1 MSRFLRLN
9 TFVGLGLLMALAAVL
24 VGLMLAQPTVRAAS
38 PINEVDPSSLTCA
51 GEITFD
57 DVTGGTAPGTNFDSV
72 FESDGADFAERFAGQ
87 ALSFSGNF
95 DVLSGT
101 PTSPLTLQVGDPN
114 DNLNVFLFTGTGSQ
128 VLTGLGPLG
137 FPSGSAIG
145 EGSFAVLFDFD
156 QSEFG
161 FDLVGGNAGSATV
174 NFFKRDGSL
183 IDTVILTGLSDQSYG
198 FARDGG
204 VNDVAGISVHN
215 DDVAGIGFD
224 NLCHDVAGVPGQPET
239 VQCKDLGEEIVCISL
254 DPKTGSNT
262 VGDVHTV
269 TATVTTDNPVAGTPV
284 EGLDL
289 YIFVIK
295 GPNAGERI
303 GPGLTDAN
311 GQVALT
317 YTGDGG
323 VGTDQM
329 GTEACFNGCGSVDAF
344 IDGCVENPDPCVD
357 TFFNNPTC
365 DGSVGDD
372 FVCDFATKAW
382 VAAAATPTSTPQ
394 PSPTSTPVP
403 TEAAPA
409 GLPPTGGTPS
419 DGGSSA
425 LPWLATVVGGL
436 ALMGAGSGLWLARQR
451 RRVR

>member
-1 MSRFLRLN
+1 MSRFLRLP
-9 TFVGLGLLMALAAVL
+9 TFLALGLLAVVAVL
-24 VGLMLAQPTVRAAS
+24 VAATTLGGGQS
-38 PINEVDPSSLTCA
+38 AHA
-51 GEITFD
+51 G
-57 DVTGGTAPGTNFDSV
+57 V
-72 FESDGADFAERFAGQ
+72 FEE
-87 ALSFSGNF
+87 
-95 DVLSGT
+95 
-101 PTSPLTLQVGDPN
+101 TL
-114 DNLNVFLFTGTGSQ
+114 
-128 VLTGLGPLG
+128 
-137 FPSGSAIG
+137 
-145 EGSFAVLFDFD
+145 
-156 QSEFG
+156 
-161 FDLVGGNAGSATV
+161 
-174 NFFKRDGSL
+174 
-183 IDTVILTGLSDQSYG
+183 
-198 FARDGG
+198 
-204 VNDVAGISVHN
+204 
-215 DDVAGIGFD
+215 
-224 NLCHDVAGVPGQPET
+224 
-239 VQCKDLGEEIVCISL
+239 QCKDIDGEVPEIVCISL

-295 GPNAGERI
+295 GPNTGEQI

-311 GQVALT
+311 GQVALP

-329 GTEACFNGCGSVDAF
+329 GTEACFNGCGFNVDAF
-344 IDGCVENPDPCVD
+344 IDGCVANPDPCVD

-409 GLPPTGGTPS
+409 GLPPTGSTPS
-419 DGGSSA
+419 DGGSGS
-425 LPWLATVVGGL
+425 LPWLAAIAGVV
-436 ALMGAGSGLWLARQR
+436 ALTGSASAWFAYQR
-451 RRVR
+451 RRIR